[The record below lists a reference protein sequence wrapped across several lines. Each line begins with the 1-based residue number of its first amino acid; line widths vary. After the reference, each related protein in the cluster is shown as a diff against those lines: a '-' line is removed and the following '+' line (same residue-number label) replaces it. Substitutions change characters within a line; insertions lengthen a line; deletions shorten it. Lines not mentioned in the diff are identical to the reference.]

1 MTYTIP
7 SSISITG
14 AQGQVFTLGN
24 LSNSITG
31 IFADQNSSSS
41 NVKKYEIIE
50 TTEDL
55 LALSC
60 AWYRIRQDKHT
71 LQPHVTSLLSD
82 ALFRHVTLEDRTK
95 AEEVRDYYNKKFM
108 VMTLKDQRLTQ
119 FRQDLKDYLLGD
131 SKKFTEK
138 TVPMVYRLPEF
149 HAHDVEFDVIQRE
162 FEKDIPEFDRFTRKT
177 IDKSVRL
184 TPVKG
189 FKKNSKT
196 RGKFTEYWLKD
207 SKNRA
212 YRFGL
217 TATNPLIGLWDTQFK
232 NGDMVL
238 NIKMQASRR
247 DELQYFNIGS
257 ILEG

>member
-1 MTYTIP
+1 MFG
-7 SSISITG
+7 G
-14 AQGQVFTLGN
+14 AIGAGQGITLGN
-24 LSNSITG
+24 LSTSITG
-31 IFADQNSSSS
+31 IFADHISSSS

-82 ALFRHVTLEDRTK
+82 ALFRHVTPEDRTK
-95 AEEVRDYYNKKFM
+95 AEEVRDYYSKKFM
-108 VMTLKDQRLTQ
+108 VMALKDLRLTQ
-119 FRQDLKDYLLGD
+119 FRHDLKEYLLGNPN
-131 SKKFTEK
+131 KFTEK

-149 HAHDVEFDVIQRE
+149 HAHDVEFDVIKRD
-162 FEKDIPEFDRFTRKT
+162 FEKDIPEFNTLTRRT
-177 IDKSVRL
+177 INKSVRL

-189 FKKNSKT
+189 FKKNSKI

-207 SKNRA
+207 SSNRA

-238 NIKMQASRR
+238 NLKMQASRR

>member
-82 ALFRHVTLEDRTK
+82 ALFRHVTPEDRTK